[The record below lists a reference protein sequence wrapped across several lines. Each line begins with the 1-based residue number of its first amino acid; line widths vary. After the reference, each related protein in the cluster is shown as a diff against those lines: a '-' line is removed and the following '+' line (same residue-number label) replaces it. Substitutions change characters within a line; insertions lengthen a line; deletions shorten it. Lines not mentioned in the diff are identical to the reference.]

1 MNYFLLYLKF
11 DSEIVIVVIVII
23 SFEIYSDLLIIRITQ
38 VMIIIKKK
46 IKKKLR

>member
-11 DSEIVIVVIVII
+11 DSEIVIVATVII
-23 SFEIYSDLLIIRITQ
+23 SFEICSDLLIIRINQ

-46 IKKKLR
+46 TKIKLH

>member
-1 MNYFLLYLKF
+1 VNYFLLYLKF